1 MVGPVIRVGIA
12 VLVATLALLAGCGER
27 EESGGGG
34 RTQGFTLALD
44 WFPNPD
50 HAGIYAGLDRGYF
63 EEAGLDVEP
72 QVPSDPAAPIK
83 QVAAGRV
90 DLAVSYE
97 PEVLLAR
104 EEGLDVVAVGA
115 LAHTPLTS
123 LASLGKDAIAN
134 PRELDGKRVATAGI
148 PYQDAFLD
156 AILRDAGLR
165 PDDAEQVDVG
175 LNLLSPLIA
184 GRVDAVLGLFWNIEG
199 VQLERR
205 GDNPTVT
212 PVDDLGIPTYDELVL
227 VAKGDRVA
235 EDPEAIR
242 LFLAALERGTR
253 EAADNPSLATR
264 ALVDANQDLD
274 PKLTGAQVS
283 KTLPA
288 LLPRRGEGYGRMD
301 PASWREFA
309 GFMVDE
315 ELLDSLPAIDDVLT
329 NELLPG
335 KIPE

>member
-1 MVGPVIRVGIA
+1 MIRVGIA
-12 VLVATLALLAGCGER
+12 LLLAALAVLAGCGER

-34 RTQGFTLALD
+34 RTEDFTLALD

-50 HAGIYAGLDRGYF
+50 HAGIYAGIDRGYF
-63 EEAGLDVEP
+63 EQAGLDLDP

-90 DLAVSYE
+90 DLAISYQ

-104 EEGLDVVAVGA
+104 QEGLDVVAVGA
-115 LAHTPLTS
+115 LVRRPLTS
-123 LASLGKDAIAN
+123 LASLGKGAITE
-134 PRELDGKRVATAGI
+134 PRELDERRIATAGI

-156 AILRDAGLR
+156 AILREADLR
-165 PDDAEQVDVG
+165 PDDVEQVDVG

-184 GRVDAVLGLFWNIEG
+184 GKVDGVLGLFWNIEG

-205 GDNPTVT
+205 GDKPTVI
-212 PVDDLGIPTYDELVL
+212 PVDRLGIPTYDELVL
-227 VAKGDRVA
+227 VASADRVA
-235 EDPEAIR
+235 DDPETIR

-253 EAADNPSLATR
+253 EAADDPSLATG
-264 ALVDANQDLD
+264 ALVEANEDLD
-274 PKLTGAQVS
+274 PKLTRAQVS
-283 KTLPA
+283 KTLPV
-288 LLPRRGEGYGRMD
+288 LLPQGGGEYGRMD

-315 ELLDSLPAIDDVLT
+315 DLLDALPTIDDVLT

-335 KIPE
+335 RIPE